1 MTDLIHDIRYGFRTL
16 LNRPGFTIL
25 AVLTLALGIGA
36 TTSFTILAVL
46 TLALGIGATTSI
58 FSVINGVVLQPLPFR
73 DPGQLV
79 QVWTTQPENDRDNWS
94 GATFIDVM
102 EQCGSFEEF
111 AGICGASLTLT
122 GYDLPRMLM
131 GASVTSNWF
140 ESSSDTACGRRSSVG
155 MRVLLADRSS

>member
-1 MTDLIHDIRYGFRTL
+1 MNFLHDIRYGIRTL
-16 LNRPGFTIL
+16 MKRPGFTVV
-25 AVLTLALGIGA
+25 AA
-36 TTSFTILAVL
+36 L

-102 EQCGSFEEF
+102 EQSTSFDEL
-111 AGICGASLTLT
+111 AAICGANLTLT
-122 GYDLPRMLM
+122 GYDLPRMLR
-131 GASVTSNWF
+131 GVSVTSN
-140 ESSSDTACGRRSSVG
+140 
-155 MRVLLADRSS
+155 